1 MIITWS
7 LHNSW
12 SLGIKQFGMLFL
24 AAKYTFFMAEMMAIL
39 FLDKAV
45 SLALTM
51 AVEIVVAWVALAI
64 AELCKISKNVR

>member
-1 MIITWS
+1 M
-7 LHNSW
+7 HNSW

-24 AAKYTFFMAEMMAIL
+24 AAKYIFFKAEMMAIL

-51 AVEIVVAWVALAI
+51 AVEIVVAWVALA
-64 AELCKISKNVR
+64 